1 MTQESGREMTIGE
14 LARRIERQSK
24 ALESLLE
31 RMASATLPLVMSK
44 VRAAKELDMSV
55 TTLGRLIRRGEIKL
69 TAQGKVPA
77 SELLR
82 YAAVPGRNAP
92 TIKKSKNQTQAA
104 ADRLEKWAV
113 P

>member
-1 MTQESGREMTIGE
+1 MTDRTTTVGE

-24 ALESLLE
+24 ALEALLE
-31 RMASATLPLVMSK
+31 RMTAATLPLTMSK
-44 VRAAKELDMSV
+44 VRAARELDVSV
-55 TTLGRLIRRGEIKL
+55 STLDRLIRRGHIKL
-69 TAQGKVPA
+69 TAHGKVPA

-92 TIKKSKNQTQAA
+92 VIKKAKNQTQAA
-104 ADRLEKWAV
+104 AVRLGKWAV

>member
-1 MTQESGREMTIGE
+1 MTADRSISIGE

-24 ALESLLE
+24 ALEQLLE
-31 RMASATLPLVMSK
+31 RMASATLPLTMSK
-44 VRAAKELDMSV
+44 VRAASELDMSV
-55 TTLGRLIRRGEIKL
+55 STLDRLVRRGEIKL
-69 TAQGKVPA
+69 TAHGKVPA

-92 TIKKSKNQTQAA
+92 VIKKAKNQTQAA
-104 ADRLEKWAV
+104 AERLEKWVV